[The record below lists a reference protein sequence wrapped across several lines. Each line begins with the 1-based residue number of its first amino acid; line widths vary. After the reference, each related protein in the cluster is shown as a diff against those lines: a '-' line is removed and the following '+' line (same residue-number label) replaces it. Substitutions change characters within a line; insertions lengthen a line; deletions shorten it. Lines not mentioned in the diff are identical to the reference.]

1 MKKILVLL
9 AVMVVVMS
17 TTAAMAFRLYFTSV
31 TAYTDNTAIEP
42 ANLPVLH
49 DFWVDGQPL
58 SVGATTSP
66 INLIDNTYG
75 ATHTY
80 KGRARLAD
88 GRVSDNVV
96 ATLSNPFDLRLPK
109 VPGAGWSIGN

>member
-1 MKKILVLL
+1 MKRIIALL
-9 AVMVVVMS
+9 ALFIAMPV
-17 TTAAMAFRLYFTSV
+17 AAQAFRLYFTPVS
-31 TAYTDNTAIEP
+31 TYTDNTVIEP
-42 ANLPVLH
+42 ANLPVLY
-49 DFWVDGQPL
+49 DFWVDGPPL
-58 SVGATTSP
+58 AVGATTSP

-80 KGRARLAD
+80 KGRTRLND

-96 ATLSNPFDLRLPK
+96 ATLSNPLDLRLPK